1 MQVQQENTSRTG
13 MQQVLEETQQRVS
26 LSTKSSVAELEKE
39 TRRKLSTLEEVTR
52 TEIKSRMSGQEK
64 IFNSIELLKNVSMSN
79 VGRARSEAAKMLDQ
93 ANHDIESRLRNLE
106 NGLDKSQRES
116 LMALSR
122 QAQGQSLLNN
132 DLSGRIDNLERRELK
147 DENETEQLS
156 IDLTNKIN
164 TFGRANQDAIGALS
178 SVVADH
184 RRESEEMIAKM
195 SNSVEVELESSAA
208 TMRQAITSF
217 STDVMS
223 EIEKLRTTSALS
235 IQENK
240 EDAMKLFTNI
250 GKNMVSVVAGGCCR
264 WLLRYWCCVYR

>member
-1 MQVQQENTSRTG
+1 
-13 MQQVLEETQQRVS
+13 
-26 LSTKSSVAELEKE
+26 
-39 TRRKLSTLEEVTR
+39 
-52 TEIKSRMSGQEK
+52 MSGQEK

-164 TFGRANQDAIGALS
+164 TFGVLS
-178 SVVADH
+178 V
-184 RRESEEMIAKM
+184 
-195 SNSVEVELESSAA
+195 
-208 TMRQAITSF
+208 SF
-217 STDVMS
+217 
-223 EIEKLRTTSALS
+223 
-235 IQENK
+235 
-240 EDAMKLFTNI
+240 
-250 GKNMVSVVAGGCCR
+250 
-264 WLLRYWCCVYR
+264 

>member
-1 MQVQQENTSRTG
+1 

-26 LSTKSSVAELEKE
+26 LSTKTSVAELEKE

-64 IFNSIELLKNVSMSN
+64 IFNSSELLKNVSMSN

-195 SNSVEVELESSAA
+195 SNSVEAELESSAA

-250 GKNMVSVVAGGCCR
+250 GKNMVSVVA
-264 WLLRYWCCVYR
+264 